1 MLNNTAEP
9 FLIWREQFK
18 LFIFLLLFNP
28 PFSEGLL
35 ITCSYDYLSEDWMK
49 KSFVLYAFIGNYCIP
64 MLCAIYFY
72 SRIVVAV
79 VKHEANL
86 RKQAKKMNVD
96 SLRAGDQVP
105 TMSSKCLFMIS
116 LSHADGSKSRQ

>member
-1 MLNNTAEP
+1 MLNNTAKP
-9 FLIWREQFK
+9 FLFGGKIQIVHFSLTLQSPK
-18 LFIFLLLFNP
+18 T
-28 PFSEGLL
+28 FSEGLL

-96 SLRAGDQVP
+96 SLRQGNEVRNVR
-105 TMSSKCLFMIS
+105 TLNTS
-116 LSHADGSKSRQ
+116 G